1 MGEQGPAP
9 PRACGD
15 GVEHVPRFGL
25 RRSVWWSGKAAL
37 SPRGA
42 SRGTQHPL
50 SQGGVMSRAAWST
63 NLSCARDVCCQLQ
76 WLNCHCSCPLIPVT
90 AFLTPVAPVY
100 DSVCLDDAESL
111 TVDGAC

>member
-37 SPRGA
+37 SPRRA

-50 SQGGVMSRAAWST
+50 SQGGVMLRAAWST

-76 WLNCHCSCPLIPVT
+76 RLNCHCGCPLIPVT

-100 DSVCLDDAESL
+100 ESVCLDDAESL

>member
-63 NLSCARDVCCQLQ
+63 NLSCARDVCRAALPAAGA
-76 WLNCHCSCPLIPVT
+76 LPSLRLPPYSRHRLPHSCRTGVR
-90 AFLTPVAPVY
+90 
-100 DSVCLDDAESL
+100 
-111 TVDGAC
+111 